1 MADKKKKRLGLGFA
15 IWFLLFLGILILIL
29 INWKTISAN
38 FASLKDSIL
47 KSNIEK
53 IEKDEEE
60 KKSSEEK
67 TDGQNQK
74 EENSGKKDE
83 GVKLTLKGDS
93 SSEKTGSEKNELQAT
108 SKEEIN
114 QNKKSEEENN
124 AEEKKESHEE
134 IIRQEEKKSESP
146 KVEEKKSDSES
157 SKVAEKSDSKKTT
170 EKTVSETRN
179 TKLYFLSVDA
189 NGTSSIKE
197 VSRAMAKSDSP
208 LTDALKAIIAG
219 PNSTEKSAGCQ
230 TFISEGTR
238 LISASVKNGI
248 ATLNFSENLAYN
260 SFGLAGLNAELEQI
274 VYTAT
279 AFPTVDSVQILIEGK
294 LTDYLA
300 EGVWI
305 GTPLKRSSF

>member
-38 FASLKDSIL
+38 FASLKDSIS

-74 EENSGKKDE
+74 EENSDKKDE

>member
-134 IIRQEEKKSESP
+134 IIRQEEKKS
-146 KVEEKKSDSES
+146 DSES
-157 SKVAEKSDSKKTT
+157 SKVAEKNDSQKTN

>member
-134 IIRQEEKKSESP
+134 IIRQEEKKS
-146 KVEEKKSDSES
+146 DSES
-157 SKVAEKSDSKKTT
+157 SKVAEKNDSQKTN

-189 NGTSSIKE
+189 NGTSFIKE

>member
-29 INWKTISAN
+29 INWKTISSN
-38 FASLKDSIL
+38 FTSLKDSIS

-67 TDGQNQK
+67 TASQNQK
-74 EENSGKKDE
+74 GENSEKKDE

-93 SSEKTGSEKNELQAT
+93 TSEKKASEKDELQAN

-114 QNKKSEEENN
+114 QNKKSEEENKIEGRKQIQQEIKSQEEKKEESPK
-124 AEEKKESHEE
+124 AEEKKA
-134 IIRQEEKKSESP
+134 
-146 KVEEKKSDSES
+146 DGES
-157 SKVAEKSDSKKTT
+157 SKAAEKSDSQKAT
-170 EKTVSETRN
+170 EKAITETRN

-189 NGTSSIKE
+189 NGLSSIKE

-219 PNSTEKSAGCQ
+219 PNSTEKNAGCQ

>member
-38 FASLKDSIL
+38 FASLKDSIS

-114 QNKKSEEENN
+114 QNKKSEEENK

-134 IIRQEEKKSESP
+134 NIRQEEKKSESP

>member
-134 IIRQEEKKSESP
+134 IIRQEEKKS
-146 KVEEKKSDSES
+146 DSES
-157 SKVAEKSDSKKTT
+157 SKVAEKNDSQKTN

-230 TFISEGTR
+230 TFISEDTR

>member
-38 FASLKDSIL
+38 FASLKDSIS

-124 AEEKKESHEE
+124 AEEKKE
-134 IIRQEEKKSESP
+134 RQEEKKSESP

-279 AFPTVDSVQILIEGK
+279 AFPTVDSVQILIDGK

>member
-157 SKVAEKSDSKKTT
+157 SKVAEKNDSQKTN

-189 NGTSSIKE
+189 NGTSFIKE

>member
-38 FASLKDSIL
+38 FASLKDSIS

-93 SSEKTGSEKNELQAT
+93 TSEKTGSEKNELQAT

-124 AEEKKESHEE
+124 AGEKKESHEE
-134 IIRQEEKKSESP
+134 IIRQEEKKSERP